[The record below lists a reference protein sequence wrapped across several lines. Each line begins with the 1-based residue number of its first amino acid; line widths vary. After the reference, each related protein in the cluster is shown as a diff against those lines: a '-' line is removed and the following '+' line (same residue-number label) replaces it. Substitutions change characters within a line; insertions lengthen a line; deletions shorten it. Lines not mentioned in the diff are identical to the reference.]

1 MWHCVAKCAMK
12 MLWKKI
18 WVMDMRRTTVVL
30 AGPHVILRFR
40 PQFWSHIVDRWR
52 DAHSL
57 PDLKGQNTQS
67 TRYHRSD
74 ESYTSL
80 SIASWSSPESAAR
93 WKTGTCPLR
102 LAQCCPHGSCLHGLG
117 NASELMMAKWSHGA
131 GACEPAN
138 VWQTRTGI
146 GLITGSAFRIAE
158 KSTFMVQKWM

>member
-1 MWHCVAKCAMK
+1 MK
-12 MLWKKI
+12 KLWKKI

-57 PDLKGQNTQS
+57 PDLKGQNAQS
-67 TRYHRSD
+67 MQYHRSD

-80 SIASWSSPESAAR
+80 SIVPWSSPESAKR
-93 WKTGTCPLR
+93 KTWTCPLR

-138 VWQTRTGI
+138 VWQTRTGYW
-146 GLITGSAFRIAE
+146 FRFQDCREIN
-158 KSTFMVQKWM
+158 MVQQWM